1 MGKLQEFKIVF
12 EKNKEVYS
20 PGESISG
27 TVTVKLG
34 QPLQCKGKSHLRS
47 AGGKTSTSRNE
58 EVGWFGNES

>member
-1 MGKLQEFKIVF
+1 MGKLQEFKIAF

-34 QPLQCKGKSHLRS
+34 QQLQCKGKSHLRS
-47 AGGKTSTSRNE
+47 AEGMHTFPFKFLIPGR
-58 EVGWFGNES
+58 